1 MGSEYTHVI
10 INLFAII
17 ALMFVLV
24 FVLKKIKLSKYVGNK
39 HINIINVVPIGPKE
53 RIILMEVNNLFLLV
67 GATPTHIEKLH
78 VFDHLDLTKSKQLDQ
93 KKNFSELMTKLKTKA
108 TKSESVTRKGY
119 SAAHE
124 MLDKST

>member
-1 MGSEYTHVI
+1 MGSEYIHVI
-10 INLFAII
+10 LNLFAII

-24 FVLKKIKLSKYVGNK
+24 FVLKKFKLSRYVGNK

-78 VFDHLDLTKSKQLDQ
+78 VFDRLDPTKPKELDQ
-93 KKNFSELMTKLKTKA
+93 KKIFSEIMTKITTDAK
-108 TKSESVTRKGY
+108 
-119 SAAHE
+119 
-124 MLDKST
+124 